1 MVMPMPAPAAGSK
14 AQELE
19 ILLDSGKIAQRVRE
33 LGSQISADYRGR
45 PVRLIGILKGA
56 WIFLADLIRHLDLDE
71 VSVDFLGV
79 ASYGASSRS
88 SGEVQI
94 TKDLDMSIEGIDVL
108 IVEDILDTGE
118 TFHYLM
124 EVLGNRKPKSLRV
137 VTLLDKPAR
146 RTRPV
151 HADYIGFTIPDA
163 FVVGYGLDFAQ
174 QYRQLPDVCIY
185 HSLSERPL

>member
-1 MVMPMPAPAAGSK
+1 MVTTMPTSAAESK
-14 AQELE
+14 AGDFDV
-19 ILLDSGKIAQRVRE
+19 LLDRERIAQRVRE
-33 LGSQISADYRGR
+33 LGAEISADYRGR

-56 WIFLADLIRHLDLDE
+56 WIFLADLIRHLRLDE

-124 EVLGNRKPKSLRV
+124 RVLGSRKPKTLRV

-151 HADYIGFTIPDA
+151 NADYIGFTIPDA
-163 FVVGYGLDFAQ
+163 FVIGYGLDLAQ
-174 QYRQLPDVCIY
+174 KYRELPDVCII
-185 HSLSERPL
+185 RPTPEKRP

>member
-1 MVMPMPAPAAGSK
+1 MVTTMSTSSAESK
-14 AQELE
+14 AKVDV
-19 ILLDSGKIAQRVRE
+19 LLDRERIAQRVRE
-33 LGSQISADYRGR
+33 LGSQISADYHGR

-56 WIFLADLIRHLDLDE
+56 WIFLADLIRHLSLDE

-124 EVLGNRKPKSLRV
+124 RVLGSRKPKTLRV

-174 QYRQLPDVCIY
+174 KYRELPDVCILR
-185 HSLSERPL
+185 STPEKRP